1 MKVSSGVS
9 YKWHQEDFIA
19 YNITSR
25 TKKFEL
31 KDSGRTV
38 SVEPK
43 SGLFCK
49 ESGDDFDC
57 LTVD

>member
-25 TKKFEL
+25 AKQFEL
-31 KDSGRTV
+31 SGSNRTV
-38 SVEPK
+38 SIEPK

-49 ESGDDFDC
+49 ESDNALDC
-57 LTVD
+57 LTID

>member
-1 MKVSSGVS
+1 VSKGVS
-9 YKWHQEDFIA
+9 YKQHQEDFIA

-25 TKKFEL
+25 AKSFEI
-31 KDSGRTV
+31 KGSDRTI

-49 ESGDDFDC
+49 DSGEAFDC
-57 LTVD
+57 LTVG